1 MKLQEIQSMMSFL
14 QIVRYVNYGFRNIYN
29 SGRLSLQIRGHS
41 TTTWTEFCHFLT
53 PPPLRGQFLYPERG
67 QKQIFFDPISPLILS
82 TQLLN
87 GPLFVMYF
95 SSVNCIVY
103 LSVYKSFRQALFTFK
118 RLSNSSEYP
127 MEISC
132 SKAEENAPGGSRY
145 AYYNCKHQKKS
156 YTFI

>member
-53 PPPLRGQFLYPERG
+53 PPPPCGQFLYPEHG
-67 QKQIFFDPISPLILS
+67 QKQTFFHPTPTPILS

-87 GPLFVMYF
+87 DPLLVLRKITISVIKMTIFPHGEKSEIFILPYVLDLMDILEQTFANLRVKLMY
-95 SSVNCIVY
+95 V
-103 LSVYKSFRQALFTFK
+103 
-118 RLSNSSEYP
+118 
-127 MEISC
+127 
-132 SKAEENAPGGSRY
+132 
-145 AYYNCKHQKKS
+145 
-156 YTFI
+156 